1 MKADP
6 AASCATPPGRALG
19 RDALRQ
25 HAPPRGVESCDRSLD
40 SRIARLRRKLER
52 NPDLPA
58 PIKTVRGAGWSDI
71 QPGGIV
77 WAQPIAKKQ

>member
-1 MKADP
+1 MEADP

-19 RDALRQ
+19 RGALMQ

-40 SRIARLRRKLER
+40 NRIARLRRKLER

-58 PIKTVRGAGWSDI
+58 PIKTVRGAGWRESS
-71 QPGGIV
+71 QAGSSGG
-77 WAQPIAKKQ
+77 QPIAKKQ